1 MYIANH
7 YVRIGK
13 TVYLKGEVIPENMP
27 AEKINWLV
35 KTGAIHREEAPVS
48 MQEEPAEM
56 IENQEE
62 ERLENTEAMQQ
73 PDEPDPEEEAPDI
86 DVMAGIVQQQPEAP
100 TETPK
105 KPGSKKRAERRK
117 AT

>member
-13 TVYLKGEVIPENMP
+13 TVYFKGEVIPENMP

-48 MQEEPAEM
+48 MQEEPAEV
-56 IENQEE
+56 IEDQEE
-62 ERLENTEAMQQ
+62 ERLENTGAMQQ
-73 PDEPDPEEEAPDI
+73 LDELDPEEAPDI